1 MVLEELVELCGRVI
15 VLTERPA
22 RIKAIV
28 DIDMQRPRNRRS
40 GEFY

>member
-1 MVLEELVELCGRVI
+1 MVLEELVELCDRVI

-22 RIKAIV
+22 RIKEIV